1 MSLAL
6 KGHGTMFKQEGQT
19 LVRKLNKNA
28 SVVLLCGIFM
38 FISVL
43 MCMSI
48 CSMPCEYTSME
59 NKLIHQKMRQ
69 AVVISKSNSDS
80 IVTTNVKPYQ
90 AFLVILLLVG
100 PNQYEERK
108 TIRQT
113 WLSQT
118 PKDVLNYF
126 VLGTKNL
133 ATAERQHLEV
143 ENKEHH
149 DLLLL
154 DTFQDSYHALTKKI
168 LEAYKWLD
176 ANVDFQF
183 VFKGDDDTFVH
194 VDALLRELRQKPP
207 HLLYWGFFD
216 GRARVKRRSRK
227 WAENKWVL
235 CDRYLPHALGG
246 GYVLSSDLVHFLA
259 LNSELLTLY
268 NSEDVSVGTWL
279 APLDIH
285 RVHDPR
291 FDTEYKSRGCFNE
304 YIVTHKQD
312 RQMMHEKHE
321 QLQRTGRLCAS
332 EYRIYLSYK
341 YNWQV
346 LPSKCCIRNDS
357 SIP

>member
-6 KGHGTMFKQEGQT
+6 KGHGTMFKQEGQS
-19 LVRKLNKNA
+19 LVRKLNRNA
-28 SVVLLCGIFM
+28 SIILLCGLFM
-38 FISVL
+38 FLSVL
-43 MCMSI
+43 MWISI

-59 NKLIHQKMRQ
+59 NKLIHQKMRL
-69 AVVISKSNSDS
+69 AAMVDKKNFDS
-80 IVTTNVKPYQ
+80 IARTNSKQHQ

-100 PNQYEERK
+100 PKQYEERK

-118 PKDVLNYF
+118 RKDVLNYF
-126 VLGTKNL
+126 VIGTENL
-133 ATAERQHLEV
+133 AAADRQSLEV
-143 ENKEHH
+143 ENREHR
-149 DLLLL
+149 DLLFLP
-154 DTFQDSYHALTKKI
+154 TFQDSYHALTKKL

-183 VFKGDDDTFVH
+183 VFKGDDDTFVRM
-194 VDALLRELRQKPP
+194 DAMLQELRQK
-207 HLLYWGFFD
+207 LSRRLYWGFFD
-216 GRARVKRRSRK
+216 GRARVKRHSKK
-227 WAENKWVL
+227 WAEHNWVL

-246 GYVLSSDLVHFLA
+246 GYVLSSDLVHFVA
-259 LNSELLTLY
+259 MNSELLTLY

-279 APLDIH
+279 APLDIQ

-312 RQMMHEKHE
+312 GQMMHEKHK

-332 EYRIYLSYK
+332 EYRTYLSYK

-346 LPSKCCIRNDS
+346 LPSMCCVRNDS
-357 SIP
+357 SVP